1 MGYKA
6 PSTTALIASDRIA
19 PTHTPIA
26 NGRTSRSHSGQPLT
40 ARLVA
45 RNALTCPMANHSD
58 ALKKMANMYA
68 EVDETAGTP
77 SIGKTGTAA
86 INTRK
91 PITPRIELGSAT
103 STKPNNATAAEIATA
118 MMPPR

>member
-1 MGYKA
+1 MRYKA

-19 PTHTPIA
+19 PTHTPMA
-26 NGRTSRSHSGQPLT
+26 NGRTSRIHSGHPLT

-45 RNALTCPMANHSD
+45 RNALTWPIANHSD
-58 ALKKMANMYA
+58 ALKKTAKTYA

-77 SIGKTGTAA
+77 SIGNTGTAA

-103 STKPNNATAAEIATA
+103 STKPTNATAAEIATA
-118 MMPPR
+118 VMPPR